1 MSKYT
6 VELDYDAVDSI
17 VVRVLQDQYKSLIDD
32 RKARESNKE
41 SIGSFFTDKEKDIA
55 EINRHLDAMEII
67 LSYNMVHT
75 VFENWKNEVSR

>member
-1 MSKYT
+1 MNKYT

-17 VVRVLQDQYKSLIDD
+17 VVQVLQEQYKSLIDD
-32 RKARESNKE
+32 RTARESDKE
-41 SIGSFFTDKEKDIA
+41 SFGSFFTDKEKDIA

-75 VFENWKNEVSR
+75 VFEEWKNEVSR

>member
-1 MSKYT
+1 MNKYT

-17 VVRVLQDQYKSLIDD
+17 VVQVLQEQYKSLIDD
-32 RKARESNKE
+32 RTARESDKE

-55 EINRHLDAMEII
+55 EINRHLDAMEIV

-75 VFENWKNEVSR
+75 VFEEWKNEVSR

>member
-17 VVRVLQDQYKSLIDD
+17 VVRVLQDQYKSLIDY
-32 RKARESNKE
+32 RKVRESNKE
-41 SIGSFFTDKEKDIA
+41 SIGAFFTDKEKDIA

-75 VFENWKNEVSR
+75 VFEKWKNEVSR